1 MPHGYMKK
9 TYLEGAAI
17 KQPQDI
23 EFNKDFNMIT
33 ESLEGLN
40 YYQNGNF
47 IS

>member
-9 TYLEGAAI
+9 TTLEGAAI

-33 ESLEGLN
+33 EGLN